1 MISSRYEYGTSPRK
15 LEPDIRRKKQ
25 TMPNKQ
31 PKSKKLRVVE
41 ELPRQDIKISKA
53 QKKKQIKLTLV
64 VVGIFILLLTV
75 SYRNSQINEQ
85 FSKVQNLKKDL
96 ASIKKENE
104 QLEVSIENSLNINT
118 VEKLAK
124 EKLGMQKLTNKQTV
138 YVALPKKDYVETS
151 TEEVIV
157 EEEKNWLEQ
166 LIDKIFNK

>member
-64 VVGIFILLLTV
+64 VVSIFILLLTV

-85 FSKVQNLKKDL
+85 FSKVQTLKKDL